1 MFSNIPASHLTRRNF
16 LRFSTF
22 LAIAAPVLEPS
33 ALLPGS
39 FRFLTDAEAITILA
53 LCERII
59 PADQDAGAAKAGVV
73 EFIDR
78 KLAGYH
84 KRYQGLYRRGLVCVN
99 QSSHVVF
106 DKTFEALGGTQQDQ
120 LLSQME
126 SNHGPGPSWI
136 WSGISPGEFF
146 SVLVEHSMEG
156 FYGGPRHGGN
166 RGAVSWLMLGL
177 PVIPIRSRRP
187 LSAPWFNPAPA
198 SAANSPLSHRM
209 GEGRG
214 EGSGVGVGE
223 GWGEGFSVS

>member
-1 MFSNIPASHLTRRNF
+1 MFSNTPAPQLTRRHF
-16 LRFSTF
+16 LRFSSF
-22 LAIAAPVLEPS
+22 LVFAAPVLEPA

-39 FRFLTDAEAITILA
+39 LRFLTDAEANTILA
-53 LCERII
+53 MCERII
-59 PADQDAGAAKAGVV
+59 PTDQDAGATRAGVL

-84 KRYQGLYRRGLVCVN
+84 KRYQRLYRRGLVCVN
-99 QSSHVVF
+99 KSSQAVF
-106 DKTFEALGGTQQDQ
+106 EKAFEALGASQQDQ

-136 WSGISPGEFF
+136 WSEISSGEFF

-166 RGAVSWLMLGL
+166 RGAVSWQMLGL

-187 LSAPWFNPAPA
+187 LSAPWFNPAPNNPAAGNA
-198 SAANSPLSHRM
+198 SLSHRM

-214 EGSGVGVGE
+214 EGLLS
-223 GWGEGFSVS
+223 